1 LIYISTSRRFIKALQ
16 LVYYRGN
23 LSQFVETHPEARS
36 YYTLAATSVKFSFPS
51 PGSLMGVRSN
61 TRAILKMNNCTF
73 TYPGKTTPSLINVS
87 CALSL
92 SRFGVYSTCNHV
104 DLLTKRGSRVGI
116 IGPNGAG
123 KSTLIKLLTVRVSFT
138 LRRPPLKTV

>member
-1 LIYISTSRRFIKALQ
+1 
-16 LVYYRGN
+16 
-23 LSQFVETHPEARS
+23 
-36 YYTLAATSVKFSFPS
+36 
-51 PGSLMGVRSN
+51 MGVRSN
-61 TRAILKMNNCTF
+61 TRAILRMSNCTF
-73 TYPGKTTPSLINVS
+73 TYPGKAAPSLVNVS

-123 KSTLIKLLTVRVSFT
+123 KSTLIKLLTVRSPVYYCVDH
-138 LRRPPLKTV
+138 L